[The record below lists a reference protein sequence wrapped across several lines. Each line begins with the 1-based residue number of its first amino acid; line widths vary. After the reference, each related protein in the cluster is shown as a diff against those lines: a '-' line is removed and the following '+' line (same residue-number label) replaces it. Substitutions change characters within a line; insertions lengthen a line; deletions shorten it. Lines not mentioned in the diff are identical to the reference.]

1 MKLQTLPWTRCEALW
16 VWFTSVDTFAH
27 SRNGA
32 VSDASAYPRNGV
44 AHAVELELTIERMSY
59 GADAIAHT
67 ADGKTVFASGGAVP
81 GDVVRARLTDDGER
95 FSRATLTEVLEPSPE
110 RITSP
115 LPFVALTGA
124 APWGNMTYESQ
135 LREKKAGVVSALE
148 RIGHFSPKETSDLV
162 RDIVAP
168 GEPWGYRNKIELAF
182 KRVGRKTLVGMYAPN
197 GQDIVR
203 IKDCPLLDKAH
214 EKIVGAV
221 SGALSYLSGSHELDI
236 ERIGI
241 RTSRRTK
248 DVEVA
253 LWTAPGGFPRAQVAR
268 VLEDATGAT
277 SIVRVMTKG
286 SSKARRIAG
295 VERLS
300 GAGSWSEFIGDER
313 MRVSAPSFFQ
323 VNTKGAEK
331 LVELVLSALD
341 VRDSDEAMDLYCG
354 AGTFT
359 LPLAR
364 RTGFVSAVESY
375 GPAVRDLRRNL
386 DDAGLTN
393 VDAIG
398 GDAGR
403 SFPDTDADVIVVD
416 PPRAGLAPDVVK
428 QLSEQ
433 SARAIAYV
441 SCDPATLARD
451 LRRFV
456 DVGTFKP
463 VSVTPVDLFPQTFHV
478 ENVCLLV
485 LRNPVTH
492 INIDVDVDVE
502 EMVQDKRGAATY
514 EQIRDYVKEQTG
526 LHVTNLNIAQ
536 IKRKCRIIKRQNYNL
551 PKSEDSKQ
559 PNCTKEKED
568 AIMEAFKHFGLL

>member
-1 MKLQTLPWTRCEALW
+1 MPLSPADVHNVAFSKPPIGKRGYNEDEVDQFLDLVEDALAQLQDENEDLQAQ
-16 VWFTSVDTFAH
+16 
-27 SRNGA
+27 
-32 VSDASAYPRNGV
+32 VSDLSSQSKTGAGAAGTATAASTRTDEAALRKEIEAKLRAEYETKLADSKSEVSRAKEETKKAQEQVKAAQAEASKAQASGSAAASSSADLKAARDEAAQAKKDAEAARAEAAQAKKDLEASKKENDELKKSASAAGSSKAGAAAAGIAGAGV
-44 AHAVELELTIERMSY
+44 AQ
-59 GADAIAHT
+59 T
-67 ADGKTVFASGGAVP
+67 ADGKTVFVSGGAVP

-110 RITSP
+110 RIASP
-115 LPFVALTGA
+115 LSFVALTGA
-124 APWGNMTYESQ
+124 TPWGNMTYESQ
-135 LREKKAGVVSALE
+135 LREKKAGIVSALE

-300 GAGSWSEFIGDER
+300 GAGSWSELIGDER

-364 RTGFVSAVESY
+364 RVGFVSAVESY

-386 DDAGLTN
+386 EDAGWSN
-393 VDAIG
+393 VDAIRIG
-398 GDAGR
+398 IGKR
-403 SFPDTDADVIVVD
+403 TSRISADGIN
-416 PPRAGLAPDVVK
+416 
-428 QLSEQ
+428 
-433 SARAIAYV
+433 
-441 SCDPATLARD
+441 
-451 LRRFV
+451 
-456 DVGTFKP
+456 
-463 VSVTPVDLFPQTFHV
+463 VTPAGVHQIATH
-478 ENVCLLV
+478 
-485 LRNPVTH
+485 VTH
-492 INIDVDVDVE
+492 S
-502 EMVQDKRGAATY
+502 RA
-514 EQIRDYVKEQTG
+514 
-526 LHVTNLNIAQ
+526 L
-536 IKRKCRIIKRQNYNL
+536 
-551 PKSEDSKQ
+551 
-559 PNCTKEKED
+559 
-568 AIMEAFKHFGLL
+568 